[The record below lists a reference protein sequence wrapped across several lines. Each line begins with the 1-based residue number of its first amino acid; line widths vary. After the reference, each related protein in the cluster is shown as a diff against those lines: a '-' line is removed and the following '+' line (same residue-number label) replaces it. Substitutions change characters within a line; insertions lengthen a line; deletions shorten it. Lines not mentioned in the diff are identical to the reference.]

1 MKLPFFDLKRQYKNY
16 QQEIDE
22 AVDRVVKSGMYIGGA
37 EVEQFEQ
44 EMAAHAG
51 VGYAVGVSSGTDAL
65 LAALMALCVGEG
77 DEVITSPFTFIAT
90 AEVVA
95 FLGAKPVFVDV
106 EPDTF
111 NMDPDL
117 LEDRVTENTKCIV
130 PVHLFGH
137 MADMHRIGEIAKK
150 HGIPVIED
158 AAQAVGAAIG
168 NSRACSFGISG
179 CLSFFPSKNL
189 GAFGDGGMVLTNSE
203 EVAHTIRVI
212 KEHGSAVRYHHAQIG
227 FNGRLDALQAAVL
240 RVKLSHLDQLAQLR
254 REHVARYNEKLNAH
268 VTIPVLRDGYT
279 HVYNQYSILTDRRDE
294 LADYLRERG
303 IPSAI
308 YYPIA
313 LHMQEVF
320 SSLGY
325 RRGDFPV
332 AESLC
337 DRILSLPI
345 FPEMTEEEQ
354 DSVVDGVVSFFDASS
369 SPDQTPDGATSGTLS
384 G

>member
-1 MKLPFFDLKRQYKNY
+1 MVLPFFDLKRQYKNY
-16 QQEIDE
+16 RQEIDE
-22 AVDRVVKSGMYIGGA
+22 AVGRVVESGMYIGGD
-37 EVEQFEQ
+37 EVVQFEH

-106 EPDTF
+106 EPYTF
-111 NMDPDL
+111 NLDPEL
-117 LEDRVTENTKCIV
+117 LEHRITERTKCIV

-137 MADMHRIGEIAKK
+137 MADMRRIGDIAKR
-150 HGIPVIED
+150 HDIPVMED
-158 AAQAVGAAIG
+158 AAQAIGAAIG
-168 NSRACSFGISG
+168 NKRACSFGISG

-203 EVAHTIRVI
+203 EVAHNIRVI

-240 RVKLSHLDQLAQLR
+240 RVKLSHLDHMAQLR
-254 REHVARYNEKLNAH
+254 REHAARYNENLSSH
-268 VTIPVLRDGYT
+268 VTIPMLRDGYT

-303 IPSAI
+303 IPTAI

-320 SSLGY
+320 SNLGH

-345 FPEMTEEEQ
+345 FPEMTVKEQ
-354 DSVVDGVVSFFDASS
+354 DSVIDGIVSFFDTPSS
-369 SPDQTPDGATSGTLS
+369 LDGAPSGAHRAE
-384 G
+384 